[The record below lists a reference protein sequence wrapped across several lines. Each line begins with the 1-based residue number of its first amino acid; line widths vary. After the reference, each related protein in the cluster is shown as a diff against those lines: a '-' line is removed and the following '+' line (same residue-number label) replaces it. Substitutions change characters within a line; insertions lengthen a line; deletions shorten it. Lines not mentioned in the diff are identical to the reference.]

1 LSGKGDED
9 LAKLEAKASPLA
21 PKDFS
26 FKDCKAR
33 FQLQRTFQEYYR
45 AVTGKGDASKSE
57 ELAKKLEAN
66 PGDNAEMLN
75 EIAWTLLTDEK
86 IKNRNLKLATRLAL
100 AAVDASEGKDASV
113 LDTYARA
120 LFDTGKIEEAVTQ
133 QKKAV
138 ALADDADKK
147 RELEATLKE
156 YQKKAAK

>member
-1 LSGKGDED
+1 
-9 LAKLEAKASPLA
+9 
-21 PKDFS
+21 
-26 FKDCKAR
+26 
-33 FQLQRTFQEYYR
+33 
-45 AVTGKGDASKSE
+45 
-57 ELAKKLEAN
+57 
-66 PGDNAEMLN
+66 MLN